1 MLDCKVNQSVS
12 LTLRFLRLAD
22 TNSVIMQKILCFT
35 TALSCSLL
43 ALVSGCSS
51 NSHITASNG
60 LNTVVNAVAPIKK
73 PIPLIVAPDNPDPA
87 TNAKVEQY
95 LKSIAPL
102 GSNQQTHGVWMQSG
116 DKLLANHQGTVPI
129 TAASISKVA
138 TTLATLETFG
148 PDHVFV
154 TQFGTNGTIENGVL
168 KGDLIVI
175 GGQDP
180 FFVWEE
186 AIALGNT
193 LNQMGIKR
201 VTGNLVLID
210 KFYMNFSR
218 DPATVGKLLQTGL
231 NSRTWNRQVNNIY
244 ATLPPG
250 TAKPQVV
257 INGKVKTSPSVPP
270 EFKLLVRHNS
280 YPVAELL
287 KKMNNYSNNAM
298 AEMFADA
305 VGGASV
311 VSQKAASS
319 ASVPQNEIYLIN
331 GSGLTYENKIS
342 PRAAVGMFRAIER
355 YLQQYNMTVGDIFT
369 VTGQDKGVLEQRKI
383 PKFSVVKSG
392 SLDTVSAL
400 VGALPT
406 QNQGTVWFAI
416 MNKNGDLVK
425 YRKEQ
430 DTFLTKKATEW
441 GAATASPTELA
452 PSPARKDK
460 ISSSEIISAQPQ

>member
-1 MLDCKVNQSVS
+1 
-12 LTLRFLRLAD
+12 
-22 TNSVIMQKILCFT
+22 MQKILCFT
-35 TALSCSLL
+35 TTLSFSLL

-51 NSHITASNG
+51 NSSQSNG
-60 LNTVVNAVAPIKK
+60 SSPLNSVVNAVAPIKK
-73 PIPLIVAPDNPDPA
+73 PLPLIVAPENPDPA
-87 TNAKVEQY
+87 INAKVEQY
-95 LKSIAPL
+95 LKSLAPI

-138 TTLATLETFG
+138 TTLATLKTFS

-154 TQFGTNGTIENGVL
+154 TQFGTNGKIENGVL
-168 KGDLIVI
+168 KGDLIVQ

-193 LNQMGIKR
+193 LNQMGIKQ
-201 VTGNLVLID
+201 VNGKLVLVD
-210 KFYMNFSR
+210 KFYINFNR
-218 DPATVGKLLQTGL
+218 DPATVGRVFQTAL

-250 TAKPQVV
+250 TAKPQVT
-257 INGKVKTSPSVPP
+257 INGKVTSLPSVPT

-311 VSQKAASS
+311 VSQKAAEA

-342 PRAAVGMFRAIER
+342 PRAAVGMFRAIEKH
-355 YLQQYNMTVGDIFT
+355 LQQYNMTVADVFT
-369 VTGQDKGVLEQRKI
+369 VAGQDKGVLEQRKI

-416 MNKNGDLVK
+416 MNKSGDLVK

-430 DTFLTKKATEW
+430 DTFLTKKTTEW
-441 GAATASPTELA
+441 GIATASPTELA

-460 ISSSEIISAQPQ
+460 VSSSELISVQQP

>member
-1 MLDCKVNQSVS
+1 M
-12 LTLRFLRLAD
+12 R
-22 TNSVIMQKILCFT
+22 KIFCFTT

-51 NSHITASNG
+51 NSTNNVSSG
-60 LNTVVNAVAPIKK
+60 LNSVVNAVAPIKK
-73 PIPLIVAPDNPDPA
+73 PIPLTVAPDNPEPA
-87 TNAKVEQY
+87 TKAKVEQY

-138 TTLATLETFG
+138 TTLATLKTFG

-154 TQFGTNGTIENGVL
+154 TQIGTNGTIENGVL
-168 KGDLIVI
+168 KGDLIVQ

-193 LNQMGIKR
+193 LNQMGIKQ
-201 VTGNLVLID
+201 VTGSLVLVD
-210 KFYMNFSR
+210 KFYMNFNR
-218 DPATVGKLLQTGL
+218 NPETVGKLFQTAL
-231 NSRTWNRQVNNIY
+231 NSRTWNRQVNRIY

-250 TAKPQVV
+250 TAKPQVA
-257 INGKVKTSPSVPP
+257 INGKIKTLLSAPP
-270 EFKLLVRHNS
+270 DFKLLVRHNS

-287 KKMNNYSNNAM
+287 KKMNNFSNNPM

-311 VSQKAASS
+311 VAQKAAE
-319 ASVPQNEIYLIN
+319 AAEVPQSEIYLIN

-342 PRAAVGMFRAIER
+342 PRAAVGMFRAIEK
-355 YLQQYNMTVGDIFT
+355 YLQQHNMTVADVFT
-369 VTGQDKGVLEQRKI
+369 ITGQDKGVLEQRKI
-383 PKFSVVKSG
+383 PQFSVVKSG

-406 QNQGTVWFAI
+406 QNKGTVWFAI
-416 MNKNGDLVK
+416 MNRNGDLHK

-430 DTFLTKKATEW
+430 DIFLTNKLAEW
-441 GAATASPTELA
+441 GVVTASPTELA
-452 PSPARKDK
+452 PTPARQAKV
-460 ISSSEIISAQPQ
+460 SSSEIVGTQPQ

>member
-1 MLDCKVNQSVS
+1 
-12 LTLRFLRLAD
+12 
-22 TNSVIMQKILCFT
+22 MQKILCFT

-51 NSHITASNG
+51 NSDGNASNS
-60 LNTVVNAVAPIKK
+60 LNSAVNAVAPIKK

-87 TNAKVEQY
+87 TTAKVEQY
-95 LKSIAPL
+95 LKSISPL

-138 TTLATLETFG
+138 TTLATLKTFG

-154 TQFGTNGTIENGVL
+154 TQIGTNGTIENGVL
-168 KGDLIVI
+168 KGDLIVQ

-201 VTGNLVLID
+201 ITGNLVLVD
-210 KFYMNFSR
+210 NFYMNFSR
-218 DPATVGKLLQTGL
+218 DPATVGRLFQTGL
-231 NSRTWNRQVNNIY
+231 NSRLWNRQVNNIY

-250 TAKPQVV
+250 TVKPQVV
-257 INGKVKTSPSVPP
+257 MGGKVKTLPSVPP

-311 VSQKAASS
+311 VSQKAAEA
-319 ASVPQNEIYLIN
+319 ASVPPNEIYLIN

-342 PRAAVGMFRAIER
+342 PRAAVGMFRAIEK
-355 YLQQYNMTVGDIFT
+355 YLQERNMTVADVFT

-430 DTFLTKKATEW
+430 DTFLTKKTTEW
-441 GAATASPTELA
+441 GVATASPTELA

-460 ISSSEIISAQPQ
+460 ISSSEIISVQPQQQ

>member
-1 MLDCKVNQSVS
+1 
-12 LTLRFLRLAD
+12 
-22 TNSVIMQKILCFT
+22 MQKILCFT

-51 NSHITASNG
+51 NSDSNASSALNG
-60 LNTVVNAVAPIKK
+60 VVNAVAPIKK
-73 PIPLIVAPDNPDPA
+73 PIPLIVAPENPDPA
-87 TNAKVEQY
+87 TTAKVEQY

-138 TTLATLETFG
+138 TTLVTLKTFG

-154 TQFGTNGTIENGVL
+154 TQIGTNGTIENGVL
-168 KGDLIVI
+168 KGDLIVQ

-186 AIALGNT
+186 AIDVGNT

-201 VTGNLVLID
+201 VTGNLVLVD

-218 DPATVGKLLQTGL
+218 SSDTVGRLFQTAL
-231 NSRTWNRQVNNIY
+231 NSRLWNRQVNNIY
-244 ATLPPG
+244 ATLPAG
-250 TAKPQVV
+250 TAKPQVI
-257 INGKVKTSPSVPP
+257 INGKVKTDAAVPP
-270 EFKLLVRHNS
+270 NFKLLVRHNS

-298 AEMFADA
+298 ADMLADA

-311 VSQKAASS
+311 VSQKASEA
-319 ASVPQNEIYLIN
+319 AEVPQNEIYLIN

-342 PRAAVGMFRAIER
+342 PRAAVGMFRAIEKH
-355 YLQQYNMTVGDIFT
+355 LQQYNMTVADVFT
-369 VTGQDKGVLEQRKI
+369 ITGQDKGVLEQRKI
-383 PKFSVVKSG
+383 PNFSVVKSG

-416 MNKNGDLVK
+416 MNKSGDLVK

-430 DTFLTKKATEW
+430 DTFLTKKTTEW
-441 GAATASPTELA
+441 GVATASPTELL
-452 PSPARKDK
+452 PSPSRQGK
-460 ISSSEIISAQPQ
+460 ISSSEIITVQKP